1 MREIDVDELARLLG
15 GDDPPAVL
23 DIRESQSHS
32 DWRIPGSIN
41 LPVIG
46 AIRKGDATSLHAGA
60 ARLPKDRFTVVVCNQ
75 GRSSLKA
82 AAALE
87 PLGFDVASLRG
98 GMRAWSTAHTE
109 APIHLASM
117 PEAIFI
123 QVRRNGK
130 GCLSYLLGSGGEAIV
145 VDPSLDAEVYLDL
158 ARRHKLTIK
167 TVLETHVHADH
178 VSRARALA
186 AATGAELSLPPNR
199 RVTFKYRAVP
209 DAALLRAGRLELR
222 AIATPGHTGESTSYL
237 VAGEALLSG
246 DTIFVDTVGRPDL
259 EKGDAGAEAGA
270 KLLHGSLH
278 KKILTLPDE
287 LRVYPAHSGSDI
299 GFDGVPIAARLG
311 DLRALP
317 LLKLAEPAF
326 VKRTLAGLG
335 AKPPGSEAIIAVNEG
350 KQDLGDTDPIELEA
364 GPNRCAVH
372 A

>member
-15 GDDPPAVL
+15 GDDPPAVI
-23 DIRESQSHS
+23 DIREAEKHA

-46 AIRKGDATSLHAGA
+46 SIRKGDAAPLHAGA
-60 ARLPKDRFTVVVCNQ
+60 ARLPRDRFTVVVCNV

-82 AAALE
+82 ATALE

-98 GMRAWSTAHTE
+98 GMRAWSTAHTV
-109 APIHLASM
+109 AAITLASV
-117 PEAIFI
+117 PDATFI

-130 GCLSYLLGSGGEAIV
+130 GCLSYLLGSGGDAIV
-145 VDPSLDAEVYLDL
+145 VDPSLDAEVYLEL
-158 ARRHKLTIK
+158 ARQHGLRIK

-186 AATGAELSLPPNR
+186 ATAGAELCMPPNR
-199 RVTFKYRAVP
+199 RVAFKFRAVP
-209 DAALLRAGRLELR
+209 DGATLRAGRLELR
-222 AIATPGHTGESTSYL
+222 AIATPGHTGESTCYL
-237 VAGEALLSG
+237 VANEALLSG
-246 DTIFVDTVGRPDL
+246 DTVFVDSVGRPDL
-259 EKGDAGAEAGA
+259 ERGDAGAEAGA
-270 KLLHGSLH
+270 KILHKSLHGKVLSL
-278 KKILTLPDE
+278 TDD
-287 LRVYPAHSGSDI
+287 LRVYPAHSGGDI

-317 LLKLAEPAF
+317 ILKLAEAAF
-326 VKRTLAGLG
+326 VKRTLEGLG
-335 AKPPGSEAIIAVNEG
+335 AKPPAYDDIIAVNEARH
-350 KQDLGDTDPIELEA
+350 DLGDTDPVELEA